1 MLQEECGNLRNLML
15 RFDDEEELLS
25 HELGRSLLHM
35 IRDDDIGLDIL
46 SRRSHSSAPL
56 NPFDAVRARIAA
68 VDLALVGLR
77 PVVQVAPALCV
88 SCNLQNINLM
98 PLRCALQFPVFHF
111 HTLQR
116 VCHATLCLA
125 VFSPMFRRSL
135 HFLPLH
141 PLASHIFSVSSK
153 VS

>member
-1 MLQEECGNLRNLML
+1 
-15 RFDDEEELLS
+15 
-25 HELGRSLLHM
+25 M

-88 SCNLQNINLM
+88 SCKLRNFNLM
-98 PLRCALQFPVFHF
+98 PLRCALQFPGSHF
-111 HTLQR
+111 HSHFFGIVQGFLRPTATFSFLHTR
-116 VCHATLCLA
+116 GFHSVSAPTLCCCLWDIHIRTECDL
-125 VFSPMFRRSL
+125 VL
-135 HFLPLH
+135 LLPC
-141 PLASHIFSVSSK
+141 A
-153 VS
+153 